1 MCRFHERGIKS
12 PQVITRRNMSDRNRS
27 RDNIRRVQQPA
38 TAAELLVF
46 IEADPSIGPRKKQEW
61 CSAIRSYCKWTEKAP
76 EYVPVDHRAAAR
88 EFAGLSFL
96 VCGVSEGRFNNVK
109 SIVIRVFRGNR
120 ANLIETRVV
129 RLLPVW
135 ARLLDETDDP
145 WLGLQCGRFF
155 RWCSAKGILPCQ
167 VIQAS
172 ADQFALDLEE
182 LMPTHRSRKAFVTM
196 CRGWNK
202 AASKRSDL
210 WPPVRLDPVI
220 SGVSTGRRGRRLSQ
234 ATEQTL
240 SGC

>member
-1 MCRFHERGIKS
+1 MI
-12 PQVITRRNMSDRNRS
+12 Q
-27 RDNIRRVQQPA
+27 
-38 TAAELLVF
+38 
-46 IEADPSIGPRKKQEW
+46 ADPSIGPRKKQEW
-61 CSAIRSYCKWTEKAP
+61 CSAIRVYCKWTEKAP

-88 EFAGLSFL
+88 RFAGLSFL

-210 WPPVRLDPVI
+210 WPPVRLDPGDKRRFYRTPWSQVEPGYRADVERMLTAF
-220 SGVSTGRRGRRLSQ
+220 SSKLDLVDVFLGRTGRAQ
-234 ATEQTL
+234 
-240 SGC
+240 